1 MSCGT
6 PVVAATDVG
15 GVKEVVDHG
24 VSGWLSAMD
33 DLGAF
38 VTNVKHALFDG
49 DLARRYGE
57 AARRIAVERF
67 RSQRRRRALRGALRE
82 DLGRRSS

>member
-1 MSCGT
+1 
-6 PVVAATDVG
+6 
-15 GVKEVVDHG
+15 
-24 VSGWLSAMD
+24 MD

-38 VTNVKHALFDG
+38 VANVKHALFDG

-67 RSQRRRRALRGALRE
+67 GRNDVVARYEALYERI
-82 DLGRRSS
+82 LGRRSS